1 MTTRGVTTARCSATT
16 CTGAPCK
23 SYRHYRGEEN
33 WYGGQEQ
40 HSRPPAIPCLR
51 VLLPYGDVACD
62 VRVGAKQ
69 LPLGVFTTQAAA
81 AAAPLACR
89 LVLALGLVKGIEG
102 EALLG
107 SRRRRYRG
115 GTCAS
120 TLCHLEGEGEL
131 PALGVPFFLTNFA
144 STAVLEVYRGART
157 PSLRTLVTP
166 GFSAGGRDRPV
177 RLPGSCAL
185 LPGSPHSDLLCAV
198 VSCQN

>member
-1 MTTRGVTTARCSATT
+1 MTTRGVLATTARC
-16 CTGAPCK
+16 CYDVHCGAPCK

-69 LPLGVFTTQAAA
+69 LPLSIFTAQAAA

-89 LVLALGLVKGIEG
+89 LGLALGLVKGIEG

-107 SRRRRYRG
+107 SRHRRYRG

-120 TLCHLEGEGEL
+120 TLCHLDGEVASRTCYV
-131 PALGVPFFLTNFA
+131 ALEYRFFNEF
-144 STAVLEVYRGART
+144 RT
-157 PSLRTLVTP
+157 EFIL
-166 GFSAGGRDRPV
+166 
-177 RLPGSCAL
+177 
-185 LPGSPHSDLLCAV
+185 
-198 VSCQN
+198 